1 MGQTHAQEPLK
12 RIYDEQDLVLFHRSI
27 ASQKLHHVMSLIA
40 DKVTATEVPENCLRV
55 TIVTRDLGTREPDT
69 KFECNKSHAYTG
81 NIAELIKIF
90 DVFDQLIDET
100 PPLQGPRRFG
110 NMACRDWHVKMRAQS
125 STLLRKLSTD
135 EQYITELSYYL
146 VNAFG
151 SEVRLDYGSGH
162 ELSFIAFFGGLF
174 DSGIIDETISGQEIL
189 VVFSKYYDLVR
200 RLILDYSLEPAG
212 SHGVWGLDDHFH
224 FIYIIGAAQFNAR
237 HGDHHSRLAPPVL
250 LILSSQ
256 TIVAHKLTNLYVNAI
271 AFIFRLK
278 LGPFHEHSPVLY
290 DIHKTVSLWSK
301 VQSGLFKMYDVEV
314 FGKFP
319 VVQHFW
325 FGEKLY
331 PWLEVAS
338 SRSLPVRATDM
349 SEVNEEEEGYKDPR
363 THNNSQGIK
372 TKNDNISM
380 TGAPWARNN
389 PTRTIPT
396 RGTWG
401 SRSSQRSHDK

>member
-12 RIYDEQDLVLFHRSI
+12 RIYDEQDLISFHRSI

-55 TIVTRDLGTREPDT
+55 TIVTRDLGTRKPDT
-69 KFECNKSHAYTG
+69 KFECSKSHAYTG

-237 HGDHHSRLAPPVL
+237 YGDHHSHLAPPVSS
-250 LILSSQ
+250 ILSSQ
-256 TIVAHKLTNLYVNAI
+256 TIGAYKSTNLYVNAI

-278 LGPFHEHSPVLY
+278 SGPFHEHSPVLY
-290 DIHKTVSLWSK
+290 DIH
-301 VQSGLFKMYDVEV
+301 
-314 FGKFP
+314 
-319 VVQHFW
+319 
-325 FGEKLY
+325 
-331 PWLEVAS
+331 
-338 SRSLPVRATDM
+338 
-349 SEVNEEEEGYKDPR
+349 
-363 THNNSQGIK
+363 
-372 TKNDNISM
+372 
-380 TGAPWARNN
+380 
-389 PTRTIPT
+389 
-396 RGTWG
+396 
-401 SRSSQRSHDK
+401 